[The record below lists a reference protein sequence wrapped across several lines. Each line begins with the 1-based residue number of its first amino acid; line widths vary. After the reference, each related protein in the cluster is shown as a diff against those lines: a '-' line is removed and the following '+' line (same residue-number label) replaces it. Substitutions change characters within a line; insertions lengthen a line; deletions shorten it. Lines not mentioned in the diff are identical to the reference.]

1 MQRLEAIGIDPKFTK
16 GKWKEKVGR
25 EGKWG
30 KRKKKKKKKK
40 KKKEPR
46 VKRKTKKKAIPGL
59 PVKGTI
65 CYLS

>member
-30 KRKKKKKKKK
+30 KRKKKKKKKSYTRPSC
-40 KKKEPR
+40 E
-46 VKRKTKKKAIPGL
+46 GNHL
-59 PVKGTI
+59 
-65 CYLS
+65 LSKLKI

>member
-40 KKKEPR
+40 
-46 VKRKTKKKAIPGL
+46 AIPGL

>member
-40 KKKEPR
+40 D
-46 VKRKTKKKAIPGL
+46 IPGL